1 MEHTE
6 IKIFAPL
13 EEFDRKTILMV
24 VILLF
29 IAPITGVAQPS
40 KAAFTVPLSHVES
53 YVVLYKDIFKN
64 IDVEL
69 EEDEGKVVLDEVRG
83 SPDFRLRT
91 KGEYVFDRTPDNV
104 AEWVALGIYY
114 AGDHRYKKQYQK
126 AEEAF
131 KKALEIDPN
140 SFEAHAFLFYLYDG
154 NRVIG
159 DKLQVLE
166 KIEMLANEAKHYG
179 VLGSIYLPTEA
190 NPIRD
195 AQKCKYYLEKA
206 INENP
211 DYAPAYYDLAWYFH
225 YIEHLDKKTVDYI
238 KRYTELNPEDP
249 RGWQDLERYSSTYPP
264 PGKRDPFELVIVG
277 IGIIFALNVIRL
289 LWKRRKSKRISG

>member
-140 SFEAHAFLFYLYDG
+140 SFEAHAFLFYIYDAKVDARTLSTLR
-154 NRVIG
+154 NME
-159 DKLQVLE
+159 VLA
-166 KIEMLANEAKHYG
+166 KNVKHYG
-179 VLGSIYLPTEA
+179 VLGVVYLPIET
-190 NPIRD
+190 NPVGD
-195 AQKCKYYLEKA
+195 AKKCKDYLEKA
-206 INENP
+206 INDDPN
-211 DYAPAYYDLAWYFH
+211 YYPAYYYLAWYSHF
-225 YIEHLDKKTVDYI
+225 IEHDDTRAVNYI